1 MGFLR
6 RLAFYLGLILGL
18 GTVAAA
24 GTVLFTYLFT
34 GKFVSFEMVGDRP
47 KATLMT
53 TDEVISMVK
62 ERASKS
68 ETESKKGEGGKIDVE
83 A

>member
-18 GTVAAA
+18 GTLAAA

-34 GKFVSFEMVGDRP
+34 GKFVSFEMVGDKP

-53 TDEVISMVK
+53 SDEVIAMVK

-68 ETESKKGEGGKIDVE
+68 ETELDQGEGGEPDVQ